1 MRLLLSILVLIGGLL
16 LGAIPALAE
25 PTVEADV
32 LIYNTNTVVDP
43 CPPNPATG
51 EVTGRCTTTTDLLKD
66 LGERAIEILLFIVG
80 ASGIIMIIYSGISY
94 TTAGG
99 DENKVG
105 KARRILVY
113 SILAI
118 LIASASYLI
127 FNANIKA
134 APSPTNPNGTL

>member
-1 MRLLLSILVLIGGLL
+1 MKFIFAVLVLVSALL
-16 LGAIPALAE
+16 LGAVPALAE

-51 EVTGRCTTTTDLLKD
+51 EVTGRCTTTTDLLED
-66 LGERAIEILLFIVG
+66 IGERAIEILLFIVG

-113 SILAI
+113 SIVAI

-127 FNANIKA
+127 FNANVNA
-134 APSPTNPNGTL
+134 APSSTNPNGTL